1 MQRIKQIFK
10 KAFVPVTVMVI
21 PHSDVRSIK
30 IKMPSVGL
38 IGSIVMWAIGTVYVF
53 SVAVDSVEYDKMKE
67 KLGYYSSQF
76 IELRSTITS
85 LKQTEADFKRI
96 FSPQSKEQILENLD
110 TSESGSLDLENLK
123 KQIRITMESAGEI
136 KDYLSQ
142 ERNAYVATP
151 RGWPVDGHITSPY
164 GAREHPMTGGKEFH
178 GGVDIAA
185 EPGKPVSATADGIV
199 SFAGWS
205 GASGNLVVIEH
216 GLGFSTCYAHNKMVA
231 VKTGQKVKRGDVIG
245 YIGSTGS
252 STGPHVHY
260 EVWRNGNSTDPKVYL
275 EGRAS

>member
-1 MQRIKQIFK
+1 MFKRFLK

-30 IKMPSVGL
+30 IKMPSVG
-38 IGSIVMWAIGTVYVF
+38 IVASIVLWAIGTVYVF
-53 SVAVDSVEYDKMKE
+53 SMAVDSLEYNKMKE

-76 IELRSTITS
+76 IELRSTISS
-85 LKQTEADFKRI
+85 LKQAESDFKRI
-96 FSPQSKEQILENLD
+96 FSINSREKILENLD
-110 TSESGSLDLENLK
+110 TSDSGSIDMEDLK
-123 KQIRITMESAGEI
+123 KQIRITMENVGEI

-142 ERNAYVATP
+142 QRDVYVATP

-164 GAREHPMTGGKEFH
+164 GPREHPMTGGREFH

-185 EPGKPVSATADGIV
+185 EPGRAVSATADGIV
-199 SFAGWS
+199 SFVGWS
-205 GASGNLVVIEH
+205 GANGNLVVIEH
-216 GLGFSTCYAHNKMVA
+216 GFGFSTFYAHNKKVA
-231 VKTGQKVKRGDVIG
+231 VRTGQKVKRGDVIG
-245 YIGSTGS
+245 YLGSTGS

-260 EVWRNGNSTDPKVYL
+260 EVWRNGRSANPEIYL